1 MYIFLIL
8 ILLLLS
14 GIASA
19 SEVAFFSLNSKDI
32 EKIQNF
38 KPNVFIKISKLLK
51 QPDKLL
57 ATILI
62 FNNVVNIAIVL
73 ICSYFINNIIMLKM
87 SPFLNY
93 IVEFFGITAVLL
105 LFGEIFP
112 KIFANAFNVKFAE
125 ILCIPITFVQKLFY
139 PLVIIFQK
147 SVYIVNKNIYSSEK
161 VSLNDISYAID
172 IVDMDSKQN
181 KQILKKV
188 VNFGNI
194 EAHEI
199 MKSRVDVVCAD
210 LNMSFLHL
218 IELVNTNQYSRLP
231 VKSGNSDNIEGI
243 LYVKDLV
250 LQINKSDFQWQKL
263 IRPAYFIPENMK
275 IDNLLD
281 QFRKKK
287 IHMAI
292 VSDEY
297 GGFCGIVTL
306 EDVIEQ
312 IVGEINDEFDEPEEM
327 IKKIEKD
334 KYLIDGKL
342 LLQDLINF
350 LGLPATYF
358 DNYEDIETVAGLL
371 LEINSDFPKEKQIIH
386 FKKLVFTV
394 EKISKVRIEKII
406 IENNQPNINE

>member
-1 MYIFLIL
+1 M
-8 ILLLLS
+8 
-14 GIASA
+14 ASA
-19 SEVAFFSLNSKDI
+19 SEVAFFSLDSNDL
-32 EKIQNF
+32 EKIKYY
-38 KPNVFIKISKLLK
+38 KPNSFSKISKLIN

-57 ATILI
+57 STILI

-73 ICSYFINNIIMLKM
+73 ISSYFINNIVVLKM
-87 SPFLNY
+87 SSFVKY
-93 IVEFFGITAVLL
+93 IVEFFGITSLIL
-105 LFGEIFP
+105 LFGEVFP
-112 KIFANAFNVKFAE
+112 KIFANAFNVRFAE
-125 ILCIPITFVQKLFY
+125 LLSLPIIIVQKIFY
-139 PLVIIFQK
+139 PLVVIFQK
-147 SVYIVNKNIYSSEK
+147 SVYIVNKNISSSEK

-199 MKSRVDVVCAD
+199 MKSRIDVVCAD
-210 LNMSFLHL
+210 LNMSFLQL
-218 IELVNTNQYSRLP
+218 KELVNTNQYSRLP
-231 VKSGNSDNIEGI
+231 VKIGDSDNIDGI

-250 LQINKSDFQWQKL
+250 LHNNKNDFKWQDL

-275 IDNLLD
+275 IDNLLE

-297 GGFCGIVTL
+297 GGFSGIVTL

-327 IKKIEKD
+327 IKKIAKD
-334 KYLIDGKL
+334 KYLVDGKL

-350 LGLPATYF
+350 LNLSASYF
-358 DNYEDIETVAGLL
+358 DLYEDIETIAGLI

-386 FKKLVFTV
+386 FKKLVFV
-394 EKISKVRIEKII
+394 IEKLSKTRIEKVI